1 MSLTPQT
8 AAPQTAAP
16 LRAFRP
22 AAPAR
27 IQPPSADTAF
37 LRDLRAISVDRIV
50 TPNQIV
56 ISEKADDQMVGFV
69 LSGVLRTVKTFA
81 DGTEKAVNFIY
92 PGGFFGRLFTPS
104 GFTVEAARLSRLRCA
119 NRAEFE
125 RLLAAHPDIQQR
137 FFEKALSDLDL
148 TRTWFLDLQRK
159 TVLERLA
166 TYVRMLSST
175 DRRGANGRANGGATL
190 KLPISRQDIAL
201 YLGTTRES
209 VCRAFRQLADQQVLR
224 LAAPRSI
231 EILDDEALDR
241 IAGEPIAELSI
252 ERLTDADFFSAA
264 HINRVS

>member
-1 MSLTPQT
+1 MTPTPQT
-8 AAPQTAAP
+8 AAPVRT
-16 LRAFRP
+16 FRP
-22 AAPAR
+22 AVRAASPAR
-27 IQPPSADTAF
+27 LHQPSADTAF

-175 DRRGANGRANGGATL
+175 DRRGANGAAML
-190 KLPISRQDIAL
+190 KLLISRQDIAL

-241 IAGEPIAELSI
+241 IAGEPIAELSL